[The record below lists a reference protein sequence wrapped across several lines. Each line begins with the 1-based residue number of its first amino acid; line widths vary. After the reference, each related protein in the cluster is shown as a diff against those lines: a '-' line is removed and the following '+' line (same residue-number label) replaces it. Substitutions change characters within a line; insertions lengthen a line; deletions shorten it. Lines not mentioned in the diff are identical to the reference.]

1 MTAPLSV
8 ARLPPR
14 RRRRLGLIVL
24 VVLFAVLL
32 LLFNLVPLAAEW
44 LWFQALGYQ
53 RVFTTR
59 LVAEAVLGV
68 GVCGLVLA
76 FLYVNLRIAQ
86 RGLVPNPLVVQVS
99 SGAAAVDV
107 TRLLRRLALP
117 TALGLALLCGLGA
130 AGGWLGVL
138 QFLHR
143 TPFGATDPVFGRDVG
158 YYVFTVPVIAGAIG
172 LLIAVTTLTL
182 LATIML
188 YGVRRDIV
196 VFRRQV
202 TVEPSARLHL
212 AVLIALVF
220 ALVALRVYF
229 VRLPG
234 LLYSTTGPLVGASY
248 ADLHAQLTGLRLAGL
263 AAVASGGLVLW
274 GARSHRLARNTLLAV
289 GLYLG
294 VSLLGVALYPTLV
307 QKLVV
312 APNELVKETPQL
324 ASHIAATR
332 RAWGLDSVVTRDLTG
347 EARLT
352 ERDIRANRPTIDNV
366 RLWDRDPLLQTF
378 GQLQEIRT
386 YYDFVSV
393 DDDRYW
399 IDGQYRQV
407 LLSPREL
414 NSGSLPTRT
423 FINERLT
430 FTHGMGLTLGPVNQ
444 VTQEGLPVLF
454 IKNLPPASSVS
465 LRVTRPELYFGEL
478 TDSWVFART
487 HQREFDYPSGDENI
501 FTSYEGIGGVRVGSL
516 LRRLVL
522 ATYLRSLKVLL
533 SSDITSDSR
542 AMYFRNIR
550 VRARTAL
557 PFLLFDDDPYLVVA
571 DSGRLRWILDA
582 YTATSR
588 YPYAQPLDDGTNY
601 MRNSVKVVIDAFD
614 GTVPAY
620 LADPRDPLVLT
631 LAKVFPGI
639 FQPLDAMSKDLRAHL
654 PYPEALVGVPP
665 DLYATDHMAEPDV
678 FYHREDQWQKPVL
691 SRPGERP
698 DPFLRHIVMR
708 LPGERQAEFILMVPF
723 TPRGKDN
730 LASWMVARND
740 GEHYGRLV
748 LYRLPKQSLVYG
760 PTQIVNRINQDTDIS
775 RQISLWDQRGSEVI
789 RGNLLVIPIEESL
802 IYVQPLYLRAQGGR
816 IPELKR
822 VVVAQETRV
831 AMAET
836 LEAGLRQ
843 LFGGGAAPA
852 AGTPRAEPAISATET
867 NAQLLRDANDAYAQA
882 RAAPPVDCRRRAG
895 RPHVP
900 GQHAAHAAAHQNVG
914 ARRLDSCRR
923 SGRHRGPG
931 LVAHLER
938 NAVGRRQRSS
948 ALGSRAREARR
959 RAID

>member
-68 GVCGLVLA
+68 GVGGLVFA

-117 TALGLALLCGLGA
+117 TALGLALLFGLGA

-172 LLIAVTTLTL
+172 LVIAVTTLTL

-212 AVLIALVF
+212 AVLIALLFV
-220 ALVALRVYF
+220 LVALSVYF

-234 LLYSTTGPLVGASY
+234 LLYSTTGPLVGASF

-263 AAVASGGLVLW
+263 AAVAGGALVLW
-274 GARSHRLARNTLLAV
+274 GAKSQRLARNTVLAV

-294 VSLLGVALYPTLV
+294 VSLLGVALYP
-307 QKLVV
+307 

-324 ASHIAATR
+324 AYHIAATR

-386 YYDFVSV
+386 YYDFDSV

-399 IDGQYRQV
+399 IDGQYRQ
-407 LLSPREL
+407 
-414 NSGSLPTRT
+414 
-423 FINERLT
+423 
-430 FTHGMGLTLGPVNQ
+430 
-444 VTQEGLPVLF
+444 
-454 IKNLPPASSVS
+454 
-465 LRVTRPELYFGEL
+465 
-478 TDSWVFART
+478 
-487 HQREFDYPSGDENI
+487 
-501 FTSYEGIGGVRVGSL
+501 
-516 LRRLVL
+516 
-522 ATYLRSLKVLL
+522 
-533 SSDITSDSR
+533 
-542 AMYFRNIR
+542 
-550 VRARTAL
+550 
-557 PFLLFDDDPYLVVA
+557 
-571 DSGRLRWILDA
+571 
-582 YTATSR
+582 
-588 YPYAQPLDDGTNY
+588 
-601 MRNSVKVVIDAFD
+601 
-614 GTVPAY
+614 
-620 LADPRDPLVLT
+620 
-631 LAKVFPGI
+631 
-639 FQPLDAMSKDLRAHL
+639 
-654 PYPEALVGVPP
+654 
-665 DLYATDHMAEPDV
+665 
-678 FYHREDQWQKPVL
+678 
-691 SRPGERP
+691 
-698 DPFLRHIVMR
+698 
-708 LPGERQAEFILMVPF
+708 
-723 TPRGKDN
+723 
-730 LASWMVARND
+730 
-740 GEHYGRLV
+740 
-748 LYRLPKQSLVYG
+748 
-760 PTQIVNRINQDTDIS
+760 
-775 RQISLWDQRGSEVI
+775 
-789 RGNLLVIPIEESL
+789 
-802 IYVQPLYLRAQGGR
+802 
-816 IPELKR
+816 
-822 VVVAQETRV
+822 
-831 AMAET
+831 
-836 LEAGLRQ
+836 
-843 LFGGGAAPA
+843 
-852 AGTPRAEPAISATET
+852 
-867 NAQLLRDANDAYAQA
+867 
-882 RAAPPVDCRRRAG
+882 
-895 RPHVP
+895 
-900 GQHAAHAAAHQNVG
+900 
-914 ARRLDSCRR
+914 
-923 SGRHRGPG
+923 
-931 LVAHLER
+931 
-938 NAVGRRQRSS
+938 
-948 ALGSRAREARR
+948 
-959 RAID
+959 

>member
-8 ARLPPR
+8 ARLQPR
-14 RRRRLGLIVL
+14 QRRRLGLVVL
-24 VVLFAVLL
+24 VLFA
-32 LLFNLVPLAAEW
+32 LFLFFTNLVPLAAEW
-44 LWFQALGYQ
+44 LWFEALGYE

-68 GVCGLVLA
+68 GVGSVVFA

-99 SGAAAVDV
+99 SGAATVDV

-117 TALGLALLCGLGA
+117 TALGLALLVGVGA

-138 QFLHR
+138 QFVHR
-143 TPFGATDPVFGRDVG
+143 TPFGVTDPVFGRDVG
-158 YYVFTVPVIAGAIG
+158 YYVFTLPVIAGAIG
-172 LLIAVTTLTL
+172 LAIAVTTLTL
-182 LATIML
+182 LATIVL
-188 YGVRRDIV
+188 YWVRRDIV
-196 VFRRQV
+196 VFGRQV
-202 TVEPSARLHL
+202 TVEPSARLHV
-212 AVLIALVF
+212 AMLIALLF
-220 ALVALRVYF
+220 MLLALRVYF

-263 AAVASGGLVLW
+263 AAVAGGALVLW
-274 GARSHRLARNTLLAV
+274 GARSHRLARNTVLAL
-289 GLYLG
+289 GLYYG
-294 VSLLGVALYPTLV
+294 VSLLGVGVYPTIV
-307 QKLVV
+307 QRLIV
-312 APNELVKETPQL
+312 APNELVKESPQL

-352 ERDIRANRPTIDNV
+352 ARDIQANRPTIDNV

-444 VTQEGLPVLF
+444 VTAEGLPVLF
-454 IKNLPPASSVS
+454 IKDLPPASSVS

-478 TDSWVFART
+478 ADSWVFART
-487 HQREFDYPSGDENI
+487 AQKEFDYPSGEENI
-501 FTSYEGIGGVRVGSL
+501 FTSYTGTGGVRVGSF

-522 ATYLRSLKVLL
+522 ATYLGSLKVLL

-550 VRARTAL
+550 VRAREAL
-557 PFLLFDDDPYLVVA
+557 PFLLFDNDPYLVVT

-588 YPYAQPLDDGTNY
+588 YPYAQPLDDGTTY

-614 GTVPAY
+614 GTVTAY
-620 LADPRDPLVLT
+620 VADPRDPLVLT

-639 FQPLDAMSKDLRAHL
+639 FQPLNAMSADLRAHL
-654 PYPEALVGVPP
+654 RYPEDLFRVQT
-665 DLYATDHMAEPDV
+665 DLYATYHMAEPDV

-708 LPGERQAEFILMVPF
+708 LPEERQAEYILMVPF

-740 GEHYGRLV
+740 GEHYGQLV
-748 LYRLPKQSLVYG
+748 LYRFPKQSLVYG

-802 IYVQPLYLRAQGGR
+802 IYVQPLYLRAEGGR
-816 IPELKR
+816 IPEMKR
-822 VVVAQETRV
+822 VVVAHENQVVME
-831 AMAET
+831 ET
-836 LEAGLRQ
+836 LEAGLAR
-843 LFGGGAAPA
+843 LFGGAVGPAAPA
-852 AGTPRAEPAISATET
+852 AASPGVARPSTGRAVDLAG
-867 NAQLLRDANDAYAQA
+867 
-882 RAAPPVDCRRRAG
+882 RAAELYQRAVEAQRKGDWAGYGEALSQLGEVLRQLQAVVGG
-895 RPHVP
+895 RQP
-900 GQHAAHAAAHQNVG
+900 
-914 ARRLDSCRR
+914 
-923 SGRHRGPG
+923 
-931 LVAHLER
+931 
-938 NAVGRRQRSS
+938 
-948 ALGSRAREARR
+948 
-959 RAID
+959 

>member
-1 MTAPLSV
+1 MTASLSV
-8 ARLPPR
+8 ARQSPQ
-14 RRRRLGLIVL
+14 RRRRLGLVVL
-24 VVLFAVLL
+24 LVLFA
-32 LLFNLVPLAAEW
+32 LFLFFSNLVPLAADW
-44 LWFQALGYQ
+44 LWFQALGYE

-59 LVAEAVLGV
+59 LVAALVLGV
-68 GVCGLVLA
+68 AVGGVVFA
-76 FLYVNLRIAQ
+76 FLSVNLRLAQ
-86 RGLVPNPLVVQVS
+86 RGLVPNPLVVQVGT
-99 SGAAAVDV
+99 GAPAVDV

-117 TALGLALLCGLGA
+117 TALVLALLFGIGA

-138 QFLHR
+138 QFLQR
-143 TPFGATDPVFGRDVG
+143 TPFGVTDPVFGRDVG
-158 YYVFTVPVIAGAIG
+158 YYVFTLPVIEGA
-172 LLIAVTTLTL
+172 LDLVIAVTTFAL
-182 LATIML
+182 LATIAL
-188 YGVRRDIV
+188 YVVRRDIV
-196 VFRRQV
+196 VFRQRV

-212 AVLIALVF
+212 AVLIALLFVL
-220 ALVALRVYF
+220 AAVRVYF

-248 ADLHAQLTGLRLAGL
+248 ADLRAQLTGLRLAGL
-263 AAVASGGLVLW
+263 AAVASAALVLW
-274 GARSHRLARNTLLAV
+274 GARSDRLARNTLLAV

-294 VSLLGVALYPTLV
+294 VSLLGVAFYPAVV
-307 QKLVV
+307 QRLVV

-399 IDGQYRQV
+399 IDGRYRQV

-444 VTQEGLPVLF
+444 VTSEGLPVLF
-454 IKNLPPASSVS
+454 IKDLPPASSVS

-487 HQREFDYPSGDENI
+487 NQKEFDYPSGDENI
-501 FTSYEGIGGVRVGSL
+501 FTSYAGTGGVRVGSF

-522 ATYLRSLKVLL
+522 ATYFGSLKVLL

-542 AMYFRNIR
+542 AMYVRNIR

-557 PFLLFDDDPYLVVA
+557 PFLSFDHDPYLVVT

-588 YPYAQPLDDGTNY
+588 YPYAQPLSDGTNY

-614 GTVPAY
+614 GTVTAY

-639 FQPLDAMSKDLRAHL
+639 FQPLAAMSADLRAHL
-654 PYPEALVGVPP
+654 RYPEDLFRVQT
-665 DLYATDHMAEPDV
+665 DLYATYHMAEPEI

-708 LPGERQAEFILMVPF
+708 LPEERQAEIILMVPF

-748 LYRLPKQSLVYG
+748 LYRFPKQSLVYG
-760 PTQIVNRINQDTDIS
+760 PAQIVNRINQDTDIS
-775 RQISLWDQRGSEVI
+775 RQISLWDQHGSEVI
-789 RGNLLVIPIEESL
+789 LGNLLVIPIEESL
-802 IYVQPLYLRAQGGR
+802 IYVQPLYLRAAGGR
-816 IPELKR
+816 IPEMKR
-822 VVVAQETRV
+822 VVVAHQNRV
-831 AMAET
+831 VMEET
-836 LEAGLRQ
+836 LEAGLTQ
-843 LFGGGAAPA
+843 LFGGSGEPTAAAATPAGAARPDGRGADLARQA
-852 AGTPRAEPAISATET
+852 AELYQRAVE
-867 NAQLLRDANDAYAQA
+867 AQ
-882 RAAPPVDCRRRAG
+882 
-895 RPHVP
+895 
-900 GQHAAHAAAHQNVG
+900 
-914 ARRLDSCRR
+914 R
-923 SGRHRGPG
+923 SGDWARYGEDLSRLGEV
-931 LVAHLER
+931 LRQLQ
-938 NAVGRRQRSS
+938 AVLGGRQP
-948 ALGSRAREARR
+948 
-959 RAID
+959 